1 MAEKNYKE
9 LKDELEQIIAK
20 LESDEVDLDESI
32 ELYEKG
38 QKLVASLEKYIQKA
52 DLKIKKI
59 K

>member
-9 LKDELEQIIAK
+9 LKDELEQVIAK